1 MTSKILTLEP
11 RSIVSIV
18 DVINGGRKLAIL
30 DEKGMGY
37 FDILGSDEMPKALL
51 DGLEPVVQPQI
62 PEMLSGLPQDEM
74 EVLLQVWDK
83 LTGDNFDVLTIYRA
97 MRWAIDNKSGDADLI
112 ERMGLAATDQIL
124 AGRSVVE
131 RALT

>member
-11 RSIVSIV
+11 RSIVSIA
-18 DVINGGRKLAIL
+18 DVINGGRKLAVL

-37 FDILGSDEMPKALL
+37 FDILGPDEMPKALL

-62 PEMLSGLPQDEM
+62 PEMLSVLPQDEM
-74 EVLLQVWDK
+74 EVLLQVWEK
-83 LTGDNFDVLTIYRA
+83 LTSDNLDVLTIYRA
-97 MRWAIDNKSGDADLI
+97 LSWAIDNKSGDADLV
-112 ERMGLAATDQIL
+112 ERMGRAATDQIL